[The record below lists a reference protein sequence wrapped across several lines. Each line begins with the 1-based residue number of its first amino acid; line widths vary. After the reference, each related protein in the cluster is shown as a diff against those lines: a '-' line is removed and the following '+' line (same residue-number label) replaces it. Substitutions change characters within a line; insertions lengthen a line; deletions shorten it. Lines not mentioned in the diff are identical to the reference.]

1 MKRFGNLYYRICDI
15 DNLYLAYTKA
25 RKGKGNTYGVIQ
37 FEKGLD
43 DNINALH
50 KELSE
55 GKYVTSE
62 YQTFIIHD
70 PKERE
75 IYRLPFR
82 DRVVHHAIMNI
93 LEDIWTPI
101 FISHT
106 YSCIKGRGIHG
117 VMKHLK
123 KDLKDIQ
130 NTKYCLK
137 MDIRKYYPSIDHLIL
152 KNIVQKKIKDKRL
165 LELLDGIIDSAPG
178 IPIGNYLSQFFANL
192 YLSYFDHW
200 LKEERRTKYYY
211 RYADDMVILASNKEK
226 LHSLLG
232 EIKLYLHNNLRLDL
246 KDNYQIF
253 PVDNRGIDFVGY
265 VFFHTHIRMR
275 KSIKKNFCKK
285 RFI

>member
-275 KSIKKNFCKK
+275 KSIKKNFCQESV
-285 RFI
+285 